1 MDILISVTAK
11 IAEYTV
17 EPVGRQLGY
26 VFFIRSNF
34 QKLKTQVEKLKITR
48 ESVQHKI
55 HSARRN
61 AEDIKPAVEEWLK
74 KVDDFVRESDEILA
88 NEGGHGGLC
97 STYLVQRHKLS
108 RKASK
113 MVDEVLEMK
122 NEGES
127 FDMVSYKSVIPSVDC
142 SLPKVP
148 DFIDFESRKSIMEQ
162 IMDALSD
169 GNVHR
174 IGVYGMGGVGKT
186 MLVKDILRKIVE
198 SKKPFDEVVTSTIS
212 QTPDFRSIQGQLAD
226 TLGLKLEQETIEGRA
241 PILRKRLKMERSILV
256 VLDDVW
262 ENIDLETIGIP
273 SVEDHT
279 GCKILF
285 TTRNKHLIS
294 NQMCANK
301 IFEIKVLGEDE
312 SWNLFKT
319 MAGETVE
326 ASDLKPIAIQIVRE
340 CAGLPIAIT
349 TVAKALRNKPSDI
362 WNDALNQLKSVD
374 VGVANIGEMERKVYL
389 PLKLSY
395 DCLGYEEVKLLFLL
409 CSMFPEDFTIDVEEL
424 HVYAMGMGFLHG
436 VDTVEKGRCR
446 IKKLVDDLI
455 SSSLLQQY
463 SEYRCNYVKMHDMVR
478 DVALLIASQNDHIR
492 ILSYVKSLNEEW
504 KEDRLSG
511 NHTTVSIDGL
521 HYPLP
526 KLMLPKVQLLRLVG
540 HYCGGINNR
549 VSVVETFFEEMKEL
563 KGLVLEN
570 VNISLMQRTSDLYS
584 LANIRVLRLQRC
596 QLLGSIDWI
605 GELKKLEILDFIGSN
620 ISQIP
625 TTMSQLTQLK
635 VLNLSFCEQLEVI
648 PPNILSKLTKLE
660 ELNLENFDGW
670 EGEEWYEGR
679 KNASLS
685 ELKCLRHLYAL
696 NLTIQDEE
704 IMPKDLF
711 LAEELKLQKFNICI
725 GYQSKLKY
733 TSGPTNRIKNFIAI
747 KMESGRCL
755 DNWIKN
761 LLKRSD
767 NVFLEGS
774 VCSKV
779 LHSELV
785 GANNFV
791 SLKYLYLYD
800 NSKFQHFINVS
811 NTINIEESFYSEMVT
826 LPNLEKLEIVNAESL
841 KMIWSNNVPILNS
854 FSKLEEIRIWSCNNL
869 QKVFFLPNMMGI
881 LTCLKVL
888 EIEHCELLEGI
899 FEVQE
904 PISVVESNNVPI
916 LNSFSKLEE
925 IRISSCNNLQ
935 KVLFPPNMM
944 GILTCLKVLEIE
956 HCELLEGIFE
966 VQEPIS
972 VVESNNVPIL
982 NSFSK
987 LEEISI
993 CLCNNLQKV
1002 LFPPNMM
1009 GILTCLKVLEIR
1021 DCELLEGIFEV
1032 QEPISVVESNNVP
1045 ILNSFSKLEEIKIS
1059 LCNNLQKVLFPPNMI
1074 GILTCLK
1081 VLEIG
1086 NCELLEGIFEVQEPI
1101 SVVESNNVPILNS
1114 FSKLEEIR
1122 ICSCN
1127 NFQKVL
1133 FPANMMG
1140 ILTCLKVLKIEHCEL
1155 LEGIFEVQEPISVVE
1170 ASPIVLQNLSRLEL
1184 YNLPNLEYVWSKN
1197 PCELL
1202 SLENI
1207 KILTI
1212 DKCPR
1217 LRREYSV
1224 KILKPL
1230 EDVSIDIKQL
1240 MKVIEKE
1247 KSADHNML
1255 ESKQWETSSSSKD
1268 GVLRLGDG
1276 SKLFPNLK
1284 SLKLY
1289 GFVDYNSTHLPMEML
1304 QILFQLEVFE
1314 LEGAFLEEI
1323 FPSNILIPSY
1333 MVLRRLALSKL
1344 PKLKHLWSE
1353 ECSQNNITSVL
1364 QDLSFLRISEC
1375 GRLSSLLSSIVCF
1388 TNLKHL
1394 RVYKCDGLTH
1404 LLNPSVAT
1412 TLVQLEHLRIH
1423 ECKRMSSVIEGGST
1437 EEDGND
1443 EIIVFNNL
1451 QHLSIFNCSNLT
1463 SFYCGRC
1470 IIKFPCLRKVYIWDC
1485 PEMKVFSLGIVSTPR
1500 LKYKNFYLK
1509 NDYDDERCHPKY
1521 PKDMLVE
1528 DMNVITREYWEDN
1541 VDTRI
1546 PNLFAEQS
1554 SEENQYENSSS
1565 SNNNVEK
1572 E

>member
-148 DFIDFESRKSIMEQ
+148 DFLDFESRKSIMEQ

-226 TLGLKLEQETIEGRA
+226 TLGLKFEQETIEGRA

-374 VGVANIGEMERKVYL
+374 VGMANIGEMERKVYL

-409 CSMFPEDFTIDVEEL
+409 CSMFPEDFPIDVEEL

-463 SEYRCNYVKMHDMVR
+463 SEYGCNYVKMHDMVR
-478 DVALLIASQNDHIR
+478 DVALLIASKNEHVR
-492 ILSYVKSLNEEW
+492 TLSYVKRSNEEW
-504 KEDRLSG
+504 EEEKLLG
-511 NHTTVSIDGL
+511 NHTAVFIDGL

-526 KLMLPKVQLLRLVG
+526 KLTLPKVQLLRLVAL
-540 HYCGGINNR
+540 YCWEHNKC

-563 KGLVLEN
+563 KGLVVEN
-570 VNISLMQRTSDLYS
+570 VNISLMQRPSDLYS
-584 LANIRVLRLQRC
+584 LANIRVLRLERC

-605 GELKKLEILDFIGSN
+605 GELKKLEILDFSESN
-620 ISQIP
+620 ITQIP

-635 VLNLSFCEQLEVI
+635 VLNLSSCEQLEVI

-660 ELNLENFDGW
+660 ELNLETFDGW

-704 IMPKDLF
+704 IMPENLF
-711 LAEELKLQKFNICI
+711 LVGKLKLQKFNIRI
-725 GYQSKLKY
+725 GCQSKLKY
-733 TSGPTNRIKNFIAI
+733 TLPYQNKNRIKNFIGI

-755 DNWIKN
+755 DDWIKN

-767 NVFLEGS
+767 NVLLEGS

-791 SLKYLYLYD
+791 K
-800 NSKFQHFINVS
+800 
-811 NTINIEESFYSEMVT
+811 SFFSEMVS
-826 LPNLEKLEIVNAESL
+826 LPNLEKLEIANAESL

-869 QKVFFLPNMMGI
+869 QKVLFHPNMMGI

-888 EIEHCELLEGI
+888 VIRDCKLLEGI

-925 IRISSCNNLQ
+925 IRIWSCNNLQ

-944 GILTCLKVLEIE
+944 GILTCLKVLEII
-956 HCELLEGIFE
+956 G
-966 VQEPIS
+966 
-972 VVESNNVPIL
+972 
-982 NSFSK
+982 
-987 LEEISI
+987 
-993 CLCNNLQKV
+993 CN
-1002 LFPPNMM
+1002 
-1009 GILTCLKVLEIR
+1009 
-1021 DCELLEGIFEV
+1021 
-1032 QEPISVVESNNVP
+1032 
-1045 ILNSFSKLEEIKIS
+1045 
-1059 LCNNLQKVLFPPNMI
+1059 
-1074 GILTCLK
+1074 
-1081 VLEIG
+1081 
-1086 NCELLEGIFEVQEPI
+1086 LLEGIFEVQEPI

-1122 ICSCN
+1122 IWSCN
-1127 NFQKVL
+1127 NLQKVL
-1133 FPANMMG
+1133 FHPNMMG
-1140 ILTCLKVLKIEHCEL
+1140 ILTCLKVLVIRNCKLLEGIFEVQEPISVVESNNIPILNSFSKLEEIRIWSCNNLQKVLFPPNMMGILTCLKVLEIIGCNL

-1170 ASPIVLQNLSRLEL
+1170 ASPIVLQNLSRLKL
-1184 YNLPNLEYVWSKN
+1184 YNLPNLEYLWSKN

-1207 KILTI
+1207 KNLTI
-1212 DKCPR
+1212 EECPR

-1276 SKLFPNLK
+1276 SKLFPYLK

-1304 QILFQLEVFE
+1304 QILFQLEDFE
-1314 LEGAFLEEI
+1314 LEGAFIEEI
-1323 FPSNILIPSY
+1323 FPSNILISSS
-1333 MVLRRLALSKL
+1333 MDLQSLTLSKL

-1364 QDLSFLRISEC
+1364 QHLFFLRISDC
-1375 GRLSSLLSSIVCF
+1375 GRLSSLTLVSSLVCF
-1388 TNLKHL
+1388 TNLKDLH
-1394 RVYKCDGLTH
+1394 VNKCHRLTH

-1412 TLVQLEHLRIH
+1412 TLVQLEGLTVE

-1443 EIIVFNNL
+1443 EIIVFNKLRNL
-1451 QHLSIFNCSNLT
+1451 TITSCSNLT

-1470 IIKFPCLRKVYIWDC
+1470 IIKFPRLRQVHIRDC
-1485 PEMKVFSLGIVSTPR
+1485 PEMKVFSIGIVSTPR
-1500 LKYKNFYLK
+1500 LKYENFSLK
-1509 NDYDDERCHPKY
+1509 NDYGDGQCHPKY

-1546 PNLFAEQS
+1546 PNLFAEQ
-1554 SEENQYENSSS
+1554 
-1565 SNNNVEK
+1565 K
-1572 E
+1572 

>member
-17 EPVGRQLGY
+17 KPVGRQLGY
-26 VFFIRSNF
+26 VFFIHSNF

-88 NEGGHGGLC
+88 NEGGHGRFC
-97 STYLVQRHKLS
+97 SSNLIQRHKLS
-108 RKASK
+108 RKASQK
-113 MVDEVLEMK
+113 AYEVLEMK

-127 FDMVSYKSVIPSVDC
+127 FDTVSNKNVIPLVDC

-148 DFIDFESRKSIMEQ
+148 DFLDFDSRQSIVKQ

-169 GNVHR
+169 DNVHR

-198 SKKPFDEVVTSTIS
+198 SKKPFDEVVLSTVS

-226 TLGLKLEQETIEGRA
+226 KLGLKFEQETIEGRA
-241 PILRKRLKMERSILV
+241 TILRKRLKMERSILV

-262 ENIDLETIGIP
+262 EYIDLETIGIP

-285 TTRNKHLIS
+285 TTRIKHLIS

-301 IFEIKVLGEDE
+301 IFEIKVLGKDE
-312 SWNLFKT
+312 SWNLFKA
-319 MAGETVE
+319 MAGDIVD
-326 ASDLKPIAIQIVRE
+326 ASDLKPIAIRIVRQ

-374 VGVANIGEMERKVYL
+374 VGMANVGEMEKKVYL
-389 PLKLSY
+389 SLKLSY

-409 CSMFPEDFTIDVEEL
+409 CSMFPEDFPIDVQEL

-436 VDTVEKGRCR
+436 VDTVVKGRCR

-463 SEYRCNYVKMHDMVR
+463 SEYGCNYVKMHDMVR
-478 DVALLIASQNDHIR
+478 DVALLIASKNEHVR
-492 ILSYVKSLNEEW
+492 TLSYVKRSNEEW
-504 KEDRLSG
+504 EEDKLLG
-511 NHTTVSIDGL
+511 NHTAVFIDGL

-526 KLMLPKVQLLRLVG
+526 KLTLPKVQLLRLVAQ
-540 HYCGGINNR
+540 YCWEHNKR

-563 KGLVLEN
+563 KGLVVEN
-570 VNISLMQRTSDLYS
+570 VNISLMQRPSDLYS
-584 LANIRVLRLQRC
+584 LANIRVL
-596 QLLGSIDWI
+596 
-605 GELKKLEILDFIGSN
+605 
-620 ISQIP
+620 
-625 TTMSQLTQLK
+625 
-635 VLNLSFCEQLEVI
+635 
-648 PPNILSKLTKLE
+648 
-660 ELNLENFDGW
+660 
-670 EGEEWYEGR
+670 
-679 KNASLS
+679 
-685 ELKCLRHLYAL
+685 H
-696 NLTIQDEE
+696 EE

-725 GYQSKLKY
+725 GCQSKLKY
-733 TSGPTNRIKNFIAI
+733 TFESTNRIKNFIAI

-755 DNWIKN
+755 DDWIKN

-767 NVFLEGS
+767 NVHLEGS
-774 VCSKV
+774 ICSKF
-779 LHSELV
+779 LHLELV
-785 GANNFV
+785 GANDFV
-791 SLKYLYLYD
+791 S
-800 NSKFQHFINVS
+800 F
-811 NTINIEESFYSEMVT
+811 
-826 LPNLEKLEIVNAESL
+826 PNLETLEIVNAESL

-854 FSKLEEIRIWSCNNL
+854 FSKLEVIRIC
-869 QKVFFLPNMMGI
+869 
-881 LTCLKVL
+881 
-888 EIEHCELLEGI
+888 
-899 FEVQE
+899 
-904 PISVVESNNVPI
+904 
-916 LNSFSKLEE
+916 
-925 IRISSCNNLQ
+925 SCNNLQ
-935 KVLFPPNMM
+935 KVLF
-944 GILTCLKVLEIE
+944 
-956 HCELLEGIFE
+956 H
-966 VQEPIS
+966 
-972 VVESNNVPIL
+972 
-982 NSFSK
+982 
-987 LEEISI
+987 
-993 CLCNNLQKV
+993 
-1002 LFPPNMM
+1002 PNMM

-1021 DCELLEGIFEV
+1021 DC
-1032 QEPISVVESNNVP
+1032 
-1045 ILNSFSKLEEIKIS
+1045 K
-1059 LCNNLQKVLFPPNMI
+1059 
-1074 GILTCLK
+1074 
-1081 VLEIG
+1081 
-1086 NCELLEGIFEVQEPI
+1086 
-1101 SVVESNNVPILNS
+1101 
-1114 FSKLEEIR
+1114 
-1122 ICSCN
+1122 
-1127 NFQKVL
+1127 
-1133 FPANMMG
+1133 
-1140 ILTCLKVLKIEHCEL
+1140 L

-1170 ASPIVLQNLSRLEL
+1170 ASPIVLQNLSRLKL

-1207 KILTI
+1207 KFLTI

-1230 EDVSIDIKQL
+1230 EDVSIDIKHL
-1240 MKVIEKE
+1240 MEVIVKE

-1255 ESKQWETSSSSKD
+1255 ESKQWETSSSSRD

-1284 SLKLY
+1284 TLKLY

-1304 QILFQLEVFE
+1304 QILFQLEDFV
-1314 LEGAFLEEI
+1314 LVGASIEEI
-1323 FPSNILIPSY
+1323 FPSNILISSD
-1333 MVLRRLALSKL
+1333 MVLRRLSLSKL

-1364 QDLSFLRISEC
+1364 QHLTDVSISEC
-1375 GRLSSLLSSIVCF
+1375 GGLSSLVSSLVCF
-1388 TNLKHL
+1388 TNLKDLH
-1394 RVYKCDGLTH
+1394 VNKCHRLTH
-1404 LLNPSVAT
+1404 LLNASVAT
-1412 TLVQLEHLRIH
+1412 TLVQLEGLTVE
-1423 ECKRMSSVIEGGST
+1423 ECKRMSSVIEEGST

-1443 EIIVFNNL
+1443 EMVVFNNL
-1451 QHLSIFNCSNLT
+1451 QHLYIFNCSNLT

-1470 IIKFPCLRKVYIWDC
+1470 IIKFPCLRQVDIWNC

-1500 LKYKNFYLK
+1500 LKYENFSLENY
-1509 NDYDDERCHPKY
+1509 YDDGQCHPKY

-1546 PNLFAEQS
+1546 SNLFAEQS
-1554 SEENQYENSSS
+1554 LEENQYENSSS

>member
-326 ASDLKPIAIQIVRE
+326 ASDLKPIAIQIARE

-349 TVAKALRNKPSDI
+349 TVAKALRNKPSEI
-362 WNDALNQLKSVD
+362 WNDALDQIKSVD
-374 VGVANIGEMERKVYL
+374 VGMANIGEMEKKVYL
-389 PLKLSY
+389 SLKLSY

-409 CSMFPEDFTIDVEEL
+409 CSMFPEDFPIDVEEL

-436 VDTVEKGRCR
+436 VDTVVKGRCR

-463 SEYRCNYVKMHDMVR
+463 SEYGCNYVKMHDMVR
-478 DVALLIASQNDHIR
+478 DVALLIASKNEHVR
-492 ILSYVKSLNEEW
+492 TLSYVKRSNEEW
-504 KEDRLSG
+504 EEEKLLG
-511 NHTTVSIDGL
+511 NHTAVFIDGL

-526 KLMLPKVQLLRLVG
+526 KLTLPKVQLLTLVAQ
-540 HYCGGINNR
+540 YCWEHNKR

-563 KGLVLEN
+563 KGLVVEN
-570 VNISLMQRTSDLYS
+570 VNISLMQRPSDLYS

-605 GELKKLEILDFIGSN
+605 GELKKLEILDFSGSN
-620 ISQIP
+620 ITQIP

-635 VLNLSFCEQLEVI
+635 VLNLSSCEQLEVI

-660 ELNLENFDGW
+660 ELNLETFDGW

-696 NLTIQDEE
+696 KLTIQDEE
-704 IMPKDLF
+704 IMPKNLF
-711 LAEELKLQKFNICI
+711 LVGKLKLQKFNICI
-725 GYQSKLKY
+725 GCQSKLKY
-733 TSGPTNRIKNFIAI
+733 TFAYKNRIKNFIGI

-755 DNWIKN
+755 DDWIKN

-767 NVFLEGS
+767 NVLLEGS

-785 GANNFV
+785 GANNF
-791 SLKYLYLYD
+791 
-800 NSKFQHFINVS
+800 
-811 NTINIEESFYSEMVT
+811 
-826 LPNLEKLEIVNAESL
+826 
-841 KMIWSNNVPILNS
+841 
-854 FSKLEEIRIWSCNNL
+854 
-869 QKVFFLPNMMGI
+869 
-881 LTCLKVL
+881 
-888 EIEHCELLEGI
+888 
-899 FEVQE
+899 
-904 PISVVESNNVPI
+904 
-916 LNSFSKLEE
+916 
-925 IRISSCNNLQ
+925 
-935 KVLFPPNMM
+935 
-944 GILTCLKVLEIE
+944 
-956 HCELLEGIFE
+956 
-966 VQEPIS
+966 
-972 VVESNNVPIL
+972 
-982 NSFSK
+982 
-987 LEEISI
+987 
-993 CLCNNLQKV
+993 
-1002 LFPPNMM
+1002 
-1009 GILTCLKVLEIR
+1009 
-1021 DCELLEGIFEV
+1021 
-1032 QEPISVVESNNVP
+1032 
-1045 ILNSFSKLEEIKIS
+1045 
-1059 LCNNLQKVLFPPNMI
+1059 
-1074 GILTCLK
+1074 
-1081 VLEIG
+1081 
-1086 NCELLEGIFEVQEPI
+1086 
-1101 SVVESNNVPILNS
+1101 
-1114 FSKLEEIR
+1114 
-1122 ICSCN
+1122 
-1127 NFQKVL
+1127 
-1133 FPANMMG
+1133 
-1140 ILTCLKVLKIEHCEL
+1140 
-1155 LEGIFEVQEPISVVE
+1155 
-1170 ASPIVLQNLSRLEL
+1170 
-1184 YNLPNLEYVWSKN
+1184 
-1197 PCELL
+1197 
-1202 SLENI
+1202 
-1207 KILTI
+1207 
-1212 DKCPR
+1212 
-1217 LRREYSV
+1217 
-1224 KILKPL
+1224 
-1230 EDVSIDIKQL
+1230 
-1240 MKVIEKE
+1240 VIEKE

-1304 QILFQLEVFE
+1304 QILFQLVVFE

-1364 QDLSFLRISEC
+1364 QHLISLRISEC

-1412 TLVQLEHLRIH
+1412 TLVQLESLTIE

-1443 EIIVFNNL
+1443 EMVVFNNL
-1451 QHLSIFNCSNLT
+1451 QHLYIFNCSNLT

-1470 IIKFPCLRKVYIWDC
+1470 IIKFPCLRQVDIWNC
-1485 PEMKVFSLGIVSTPR
+1485 SEMKVFSLGIVSTPR
-1500 LKYKNFYLK
+1500 LKYENFSLK
-1509 NDYDDERCHPKY
+1509 NDYDYERCHPKY

-1541 VDTRI
+1541 VDTGI

-1554 SEENQYENSSS
+1554 LEENRSENSSS
-1565 SNNNVEK
+1565 SKNNVEK

>member
-1 MDILISVTAK
+1 MDILISVIAK

-97 STYLVQRHKLS
+97 STYFVQRHKLS

-127 FDMVSYKSVIPSVDC
+127 FDMASYKSVIPSVDC

-326 ASDLKPIAIQIVRE
+326 ASDLKPIAIQIARE

-374 VGVANIGEMERKVYL
+374 VGMANIGEMERKVYL

-409 CSMFPEDFTIDVEEL
+409 CSMFPEDFPIDVEEL

-463 SEYRCNYVKMHDMVR
+463 SEYGCNYVKMHDMVR

-526 KLMLPKVQLLRLVG
+526 KLTFPKVQLLRLVAQSWWE
-540 HYCGGINNR
+540 HNES

-605 GELKKLEILDFIGSN
+605 GELKKLEILDFRGSN

-660 ELNLENFDGW
+660 ELNLETFDGW

-704 IMPKDLF
+704 IMPENLF
-711 LAEELKLQKFNICI
+711 LVGKLKLQKFNIRI
-725 GYQSKLKY
+725 GCQSKLKY
-733 TSGPTNRIKNFIAI
+733 TFAYQNKNRIKNFIGI

-755 DNWIKN
+755 DDWIKN

-767 NVFLEGS
+767 NVLLEGS

-791 SLKYLYLYD
+791 SLQYLYLYD

-811 NTINIEESFYSEMVT
+811 NTINIEESFFSEMVS

-841 KMIWSNNVPILNS
+841 EMIWSNNVPILNS
-854 FSKLEEIRIWSCNNL
+854 FSKLEKIKIC
-869 QKVFFLPNMMGI
+869 
-881 LTCLKVL
+881 
-888 EIEHCELLEGI
+888 
-899 FEVQE
+899 
-904 PISVVESNNVPI
+904 
-916 LNSFSKLEE
+916 
-925 IRISSCNNLQ
+925 SCNNLQ

-944 GILTCLKVLEIE
+944 GILTCLKVLEIGD
-956 HCELLEGIFE
+956 CKLLEGIFE

-972 VVESNNVPIL
+972 VVETNNVPIL

-987 LEEISI
+987 LEKIRI
-993 CLCNNLQKV
+993 CFCNNLQKV

-1009 GILTCLKVLEIR
+1009 GILTCLKVLEII
-1021 DCELLEGIFEV
+1021 DCNLLEGIFEV
-1032 QEPISVVESNNVP
+1032 QEPISVVESNNLP
-1045 ILNSFSKLEEIKIS
+1045 ILNSFSKLEEISIWS
-1059 LCNNLQKVLFPPNMI
+1059 CNNLQKVLFPPNMM

-1081 VLEIG
+1081 VLEIIG
-1086 NCELLEGIFEVQEPI
+1086 
-1101 SVVESNNVPILNS
+1101 
-1114 FSKLEEIR
+1114 
-1122 ICSCN
+1122 CN
-1127 NFQKVL
+1127 
-1133 FPANMMG
+1133 
-1140 ILTCLKVLKIEHCEL
+1140 L

-1170 ASPIVLQNLSRLEL
+1170 ASPIVLQNLSRLKL
-1184 YNLPNLEYVWSKN
+1184 YNLPNLEYLWSKN

-1207 KILTI
+1207 KNLTI
-1212 DKCPR
+1212 EECPR

-1314 LEGAFLEEI
+1314 LEGAFIEEI
-1323 FPSNILIPSY
+1323 FPSNILISSS
-1333 MVLRRLALSKL
+1333 MDLQSLILSKL

-1364 QDLSFLRISEC
+1364 QHLCSLGISDC
-1375 GRLSSLLSSIVCF
+1375 GRLSSLVSSLVCF
-1388 TNLKHL
+1388 TNLQHL
-1394 RVYKCDGLTH
+1394 HVNKCHRLTH

-1412 TLVQLEHLRIH
+1412 TLVQLEGLTVE
-1423 ECKRMSSVIEGGST
+1423 ECKRMSSVIEEGST

-1443 EIIVFNNL
+1443 EMVVFNNL
-1451 QHLSIFNCSNLT
+1451 QNLYIFNCSNLT

-1470 IIKFPCLRKVYIWDC
+1470 IIKFPCLERVFIQKC

-1500 LKYKNFYLK
+1500 LKYENFYLK
-1509 NDYDDERCHPKY
+1509 KDYDDERCHPKY
-1521 PKDMLVE
+1521 PKEMLVE
-1528 DMNVITREYWEDN
+1528 DMNVMTREYWEDN
-1541 VDTRI
+1541 VDTGI

-1554 SEENQYENSSS
+1554 LEENRSENSSS
-1565 SNNNVEK
+1565 SKNNVEK

>member
-148 DFIDFESRKSIMEQ
+148 DFLDFESRKSIMEQ

-226 TLGLKLEQETIEGRA
+226 KLGLKFEQETIEGRA
-241 PILRKRLKMERSILV
+241 TILRKRLKMERSILV

-262 ENIDLETIGIP
+262 EYIDLETIGIP

-285 TTRNKHLIS
+285 TTRIKHLIS

-301 IFEIKVLGEDE
+301 IFEIKVLGKDE
-312 SWNLFKT
+312 SWNLFKA
-319 MAGETVE
+319 MAGDIVD
-326 ASDLKPIAIQIVRE
+326 ASDLKPIAIRIVRE

-362 WNDALNQLKSVD
+362 WNDALDQLKTVD
-374 VGVANIGEMERKVYL
+374 VGMANIGEMEKKVYL
-389 PLKLSY
+389 SLKLSY

-409 CSMFPEDFTIDVEEL
+409 CSMFPEDFSIDVEGL

-436 VDTVEKGRCR
+436 VDTVVKGRRR

-463 SEYRCNYVKMHDMVR
+463 SEYGCNYVKMHDMVR
-478 DVALLIASQNDHIR
+478 DVALLIASKNEHVR
-492 ILSYVKSLNEEW
+492 TLSYVKRSNEEW
-504 KEDRLSG
+504 EEEKLLG
-511 NHTTVSIDGL
+511 NHTAVFIDGL

-526 KLMLPKVQLLRLVG
+526 KLTLPKVQLL
-540 HYCGGINNR
+540 
-549 VSVVETFFEEMKEL
+549 SE
-563 KGLVLEN
+563 
-570 VNISLMQRTSDLYS
+570 
-584 LANIRVLRLQRC
+584 
-596 QLLGSIDWI
+596 
-605 GELKKLEILDFIGSN
+605 SN
-620 ISQIP
+620 ITQIP

-635 VLNLSFCEQLEVI
+635 VLNLSSCEQLEVI

-660 ELNLENFDGW
+660 ELDLETFDGW

-704 IMPKDLF
+704 IMPENLF
-711 LAEELKLQKFNICI
+711 LVGKLKLQKFNICI
-725 GYQSKLKY
+725 GCESKLKY
-733 TSGPTNRIKNFIAI
+733 TFAYKNRIKNFIGI

-755 DNWIKN
+755 DDWIKN

-767 NVFLEGS
+767 NVLLEGS

-791 SLKYLYLYD
+791 
-800 NSKFQHFINVS
+800 
-811 NTINIEESFYSEMVT
+811 
-826 LPNLEKLEIVNAESL
+826 
-841 KMIWSNNVPILNS
+841 
-854 FSKLEEIRIWSCNNL
+854 
-869 QKVFFLPNMMGI
+869 
-881 LTCLKVL
+881 
-888 EIEHCELLEGI
+888 
-899 FEVQE
+899 
-904 PISVVESNNVPI
+904 
-916 LNSFSKLEE
+916 
-925 IRISSCNNLQ
+925 
-935 KVLFPPNMM
+935 
-944 GILTCLKVLEIE
+944 
-956 HCELLEGIFE
+956 
-966 VQEPIS
+966 
-972 VVESNNVPIL
+972 
-982 NSFSK
+982 
-987 LEEISI
+987 
-993 CLCNNLQKV
+993 
-1002 LFPPNMM
+1002 
-1009 GILTCLKVLEIR
+1009 
-1021 DCELLEGIFEV
+1021 
-1032 QEPISVVESNNVP
+1032 
-1045 ILNSFSKLEEIKIS
+1045 
-1059 LCNNLQKVLFPPNMI
+1059 
-1074 GILTCLK
+1074 
-1081 VLEIG
+1081 
-1086 NCELLEGIFEVQEPI
+1086 
-1101 SVVESNNVPILNS
+1101 
-1114 FSKLEEIR
+1114 
-1122 ICSCN
+1122 
-1127 NFQKVL
+1127 
-1133 FPANMMG
+1133 
-1140 ILTCLKVLKIEHCEL
+1140 
-1155 LEGIFEVQEPISVVE
+1155 
-1170 ASPIVLQNLSRLEL
+1170 
-1184 YNLPNLEYVWSKN
+1184 
-1197 PCELL
+1197 
-1202 SLENI
+1202 
-1207 KILTI
+1207 
-1212 DKCPR
+1212 
-1217 LRREYSV
+1217 
-1224 KILKPL
+1224 
-1230 EDVSIDIKQL
+1230 
-1240 MKVIEKE
+1240 IEKE
-1247 KSADHNML
+1247 KSAHHNML

-1304 QILFQLEVFE
+1304 QILFQLVVFE

-1412 TLVQLEHLRIH
+1412 TLVQLESLTIE

-1451 QHLSIFNCSNLT
+1451 CNVRIASCSNIT

-1470 IIKFPCLRKVYIWDC
+1470 IIKFPCLRQLQIWDC
-1485 PEMKVFSLGIVSTPR
+1485 PEMKVFSLGIVSTPQ
-1500 LKYKNFYLK
+1500 LEYANFSLK
-1509 NDYDDERCHPKY
+1509 NDYGDGQCHPKY
-1521 PKDMLVE
+1521 LKDMLVE
-1528 DMNVITREYWEDN
+1528 DLNVITREYWEDN
-1541 VDTRI
+1541 VDTII

-1554 SEENQYENSSS
+1554 LEENRSENSSS

>member
-226 TLGLKLEQETIEGRA
+226 KLGLKFEQETIEGRA
-241 PILRKRLKMERSILV
+241 TILRKRLKMERSILV

-262 ENIDLETIGIP
+262 EYIDLETIGIP

-285 TTRNKHLIS
+285 TTRIKHLIS

-301 IFEIKVLGEDE
+301 IFEIKVLGKDE
-312 SWNLFKT
+312 SWNLFKA
-319 MAGETVE
+319 MAGDIVD
-326 ASDLKPIAIQIVRE
+326 ASDLKPIAIRIVRE

-362 WNDALNQLKSVD
+362 WNDALDQLKSVD
-374 VGVANIGEMERKVYL
+374 VGMANIGEMEKKVYL
-389 PLKLSY
+389 SLKLSY

-409 CSMFPEDFTIDVEEL
+409 CSMFPEDFSIDVEGL

-436 VDTVEKGRCR
+436 VDTVVKGRRR

-463 SEYRCNYVKMHDMVR
+463 SEYGCNYVKMHDMVR
-478 DVALLIASQNDHIR
+478 DVALLIASKNEHVR
-492 ILSYVKSLNEEW
+492 TLSYVKRSNEEW
-504 KEDRLSG
+504 EEEKLLG
-511 NHTTVSIDGL
+511 NHTAVFIDGL

-526 KLMLPKVQLLRLVG
+526 KLTLPKVQLLTLVAQDCWE
-540 HYCGGINNR
+540 HNKR

-584 LANIRVLRLQRC
+584 LANIRVLHLQRC

-605 GELKKLEILDFIGSN
+605 GELKKLEILDFRGSN

-660 ELNLENFDGW
+660 ELNLETFDGW

-704 IMPKDLF
+704 IMPENLF
-711 LAEELKLQKFNICI
+711 LVGKLKLQKFNIRI
-725 GYQSKLKY
+725 GCQSKLKY
-733 TSGPTNRIKNFIAI
+733 TFAYQNKNRIKNFIGI

-755 DNWIKN
+755 DDWIKN

-767 NVFLEGS
+767 NVLLEGS

-791 SLKYLYLYD
+791 SL
-800 NSKFQHFINVS
+800 
-811 NTINIEESFYSEMVT
+811 
-826 LPNLEKLEIVNAESL
+826 PNLEKLEIVNAKSL
-841 KMIWSNNVPILNS
+841 KMIWSNNVPILNSFSKLEEIKIYSCNNLQKVLFPPNMMDILTCLKVLEIKNCDLLEGIFEAQEPISVVESNNLPILNS

-869 QKVFFLPNMMGI
+869 QKVLFPSNMMGI
-881 LTCLKVL
+881 LPCLKVL
-888 EIEHCELLEGI
+888 DIRGCELLEGI

-904 PISVVESNNVPI
+904 PISVVESNSVPI
-916 LNSFSKLEE
+916 LNSFSKLEK
-925 IRISSCNNLQ
+925 IRIWSCNNLQ
-935 KVLFPPNMM
+935 KILFP
-944 GILTCLKVLEIE
+944 
-956 HCELLEGIFE
+956 
-966 VQEPIS
+966 S
-972 VVESNNVPIL
+972 
-982 NSFSK
+982 
-987 LEEISI
+987 
-993 CLCNNLQKV
+993 
-1002 LFPPNMM
+1002 NMM

-1032 QEPISVVESNNVP
+1032 QEPISVVE
-1045 ILNSFSKLEEIKIS
+1045 
-1059 LCNNLQKVLFPPNMI
+1059 
-1074 GILTCLK
+1074 
-1081 VLEIG
+1081 
-1086 NCELLEGIFEVQEPI
+1086 
-1101 SVVESNNVPILNS
+1101 
-1114 FSKLEEIR
+1114 
-1122 ICSCN
+1122 
-1127 NFQKVL
+1127 
-1133 FPANMMG
+1133 
-1140 ILTCLKVLKIEHCEL
+1140 
-1155 LEGIFEVQEPISVVE
+1155 
-1170 ASPIVLQNLSRLEL
+1170 ASPIVLQNLIRLEL

-1207 KILTI
+1207 KSLTI
-1212 DKCPR
+1212 EECPR

-1230 EDVSIDIKQL
+1230 QYVSIDIKQL

-1304 QILFQLEVFE
+1304 QILFQLKHFE
-1314 LEGAFLEEI
+1314 LEGAFIEEV

-1333 MVLRRLALSKL
+1333 MVLRRLTLSKL

-1364 QDLSFLRISEC
+1364 QHLFSLRISDC
-1375 GRLSSLLSSIVCF
+1375 GRLSSLTLVSSLVCF

-1412 TLVQLEHLRIH
+1412 TLVQLQSLTIE

-1443 EIIVFNNL
+1443 EMVVFNNL
-1451 QHLSIFNCSNLT
+1451 QHLYIFNCSNLT

-1470 IIKFPCLRKVYIWDC
+1470 IIKFPCLRQVDIWNC
-1485 PEMKVFSLGIVSTPR
+1485 SEMKVFSLGIVSTPR
-1500 LKYKNFYLK
+1500 LKYENFYLK

-1554 SEENQYENSSS
+1554 LEENRSENSSS
-1565 SNNNVEK
+1565 SKNNVEK